1 MRIQDTLRT
10 LTLAGLLVAPA
21 AALAQDADGD
31 GVADAVDAYPCDA
44 ALASVSYFPSATGSA
59 LIAFEDQW
67 PNFTDLDYN
76 DVVVRAHYR
85 LEQDA
90 AGRVVRLHAVID
102 PVALGGLLSNGLGLQ
117 LPTARVGA
125 SARRRVAGGSWAD
138 VPLQIDADATMV
150 LSPNLRELFGGA
162 ADQINSISG
171 APFTA
176 GDRLEVEVSFSPAAD
191 LSAALGIEA
200 EATADRAG
208 LVARSQLVVT
218 TTPSREP
225 LIEADW
231 LHPGLHITAM
241 GSDQA
246 GKGELAPAV
255 LAAAGRYVADR
266 AAQCETLGELAH
278 ARAAGLMP
286 GPILELGQVVTG
298 QAPGRQA
305 EDEVTICDLTGT
317 GAQDT
322 AIASHVA
329 TLLSGSAA
337 GTVIRA

>member
-1 MRIQDTLRT
+1 MPHDVRIVTEAELRAV
-10 LTLAGLLVAPA
+10 LGLDLALVDVVERAF
-21 AALAQDADGD
+21 AALAGEGVVMPPILSMALHEANGEVDVKTAYLPGFDGF
-31 GVADAVDAYPCDA
+31 AIK
-44 ALASVSYFPSATGSA
+44 VSPGFFDNP
-59 LIAFEDQW
+59 
-67 PNFTDLDYN
+67 
-76 DVVVRAHYR
+76 
-85 LEQDA
+85 
-90 AGRVVRLHAVID
+90 
-102 PVALGGLLSNGLGLQ
+102 GLGLPS
-117 LPTARVGA
+117 LNGLMILF
-125 SARRRVAGGSWAD
+125 SARTGLVQALFLDNGYLTDLRTAAAGAVAARHMAPAQVDTAGVIGTGVQARLQMQAAHLVRPFRRVLVWGRDAGKAE
-138 VPLQIDADATMV
+138 AC
-150 LSPNLRELFGGA
+150 
-162 ADQINSISG
+162 
-171 APFTA
+171 
-176 GDRLEVEVSFSPAAD
+176 AAD